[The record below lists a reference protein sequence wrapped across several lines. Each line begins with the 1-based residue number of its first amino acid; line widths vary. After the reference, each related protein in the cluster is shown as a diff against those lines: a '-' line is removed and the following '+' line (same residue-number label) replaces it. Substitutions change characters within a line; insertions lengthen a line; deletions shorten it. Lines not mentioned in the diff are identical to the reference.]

1 MFAAGAAVT
10 AAGFATV
17 YASDDVVHPA
27 KQDWDFNG
35 YMSTYDA
42 ARCAQKIARGAPKIS
57 RTRRTASPPASAG
70 EMQRMVGSLLLVGGR

>member
-1 MFAAGAAVT
+1 MAAAAAAVT

-42 ARCAQKIARGAPKIS
+42 ARSAPARLEK
-57 RTRRTASPPASAG
+57 
-70 EMQRMVGSLLLVGGR
+70 

>member
-42 ARCAQKIARGAPKIS
+42 ARCAQKIAA
-57 RTRRTASPPASAG
+57 AST
-70 EMQRMVGSLLLVGGR
+70 